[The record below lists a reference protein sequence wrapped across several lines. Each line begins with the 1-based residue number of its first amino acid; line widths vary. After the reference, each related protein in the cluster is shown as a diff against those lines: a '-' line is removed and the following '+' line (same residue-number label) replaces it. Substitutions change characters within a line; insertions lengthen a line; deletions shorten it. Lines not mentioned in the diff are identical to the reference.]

1 MQHLFLTCIATGDHP
16 HLMTGCTMN
25 GSLLLAVER
34 TENLVRRGSHP
45 RLSVILIVEGSPSYT
60 MRALESIQNQDLYD
74 LQIVVVCRGVVAGV
88 RHSLEVAAD
97 RDIHIDLIDVED
109 AKRGACLRAGFAA
122 SRGSQIIAMNADEWF
137 APQSLSK
144 MVNIACDTT
153 ADIVLPTVS
162 LDRYD
167 AHRERHSRV
176 LDAAHISIDS
186 KSSMV
191 AGLPQLILGG
201 LVVQTSGVMYSRSLF
216 EACLLCDKV
225 FRTVGFMACAFSQT
239 RCVSGC
245 GDACFHTAAPK
256 LTDAFDPTMYAK
268 VSDDTRALDELAD
281 SLSEADSGGR
291 LKLASQKFYF
301 AGLVACIENLCLS
314 PHGVSSIE
322 RSARMRDMLDAPRT
336 RQMVAALKDN
346 HRGLGLLFGPIASA
360 KPARCVMCTHLAA
373 FLNRTGAKT
382 A

>member
-1 MQHLFLTCIATGDHP
+1 M
-16 HLMTGCTMN
+16 
-25 GSLLLAVER
+25 
-34 TENLVRRGSHP
+34 VRRGSHP
-45 RLSVILIVEGSPSYT
+45 RLSVILVVEGSPSYA

-74 LQIVVVCRGVVAGV
+74 LQIVVVCRDAAPGV
-88 RHSLEVAAD
+88 RHSLQVAAD

-167 AHRERHSRV
+167 AHRERHYAHRERHSRV

-191 AGLPQLILGG
+191 TGLPQLILGG

-225 FRTVGFMACAFSQT
+225 FRTVGFMACALSQA

-245 GDACFHTAAPK
+245 GDACFHAAAPK

>member
-1 MQHLFLTCIATGDHP
+1 M
-16 HLMTGCTMN
+16 
-25 GSLLLAVER
+25 
-34 TENLVRRGSHP
+34 VRRGSHP
-45 RLSVILIVEGSPSYT
+45 RLSVILVVEGSPSYA

-74 LQIVVVCRGVVAGV
+74 LQIVVVCRDAAPGV
-88 RHSLEVAAD
+88 RHSLQVAAD

-137 APQSLSK
+137 APQALSK
-144 MVNIACDTT
+144 MVDIACDTA
-153 ADIVLPTVS
+153 ADIVLPSVS

-186 KSSMV
+186 KSSM
-191 AGLPQLILGG
+191 
-201 LVVQTSGVMYSRSLF
+201 
-216 EACLLCDKV
+216 
-225 FRTVGFMACAFSQT
+225 FRTVGFMACSLSRAQ
-239 RCVSGC
+239 RVSGC
-245 GDACFHTAAPK
+245 GDACFHAAAPK
-256 LTDAFDPTMYAK
+256 LTDAFDPTMYARI
-268 VSDDTRALDELAD
+268 SDDTRALDELAD

-291 LKLASQKFYF
+291 LKLATQKFYF

-322 RSARMRDMLDAPRT
+322 RSARMRDMLEAPRT

-373 FLNRTGAKT
+373 FLNRTGAKNGSFRNKF

>member
-1 MQHLFLTCIATGDHP
+1 M
-16 HLMTGCTMN
+16 
-25 GSLLLAVER
+25 
-34 TENLVRRGSHP
+34 VRRGSHP
-45 RLSVILIVEGSPSYT
+45 RLSVILVVEGSPSYA

-74 LQIVVVCRGVVAGV
+74 LQIVVVCRDAAPGV
-88 RHSLEVAAD
+88 RHSLQVAAD

-122 SRGSQIIAMNADEWF
+122 SRGSQIIAMNADEWL

-144 MVNIACDTT
+144 MVDIACDTA
-153 ADIVLPTVS
+153 ADIVFPTVS

-176 LDAAHISIDS
+176 LNVAPIVIED
-186 KSSMV
+186 KYSMV
-191 AGLPQLILGG
+191 
-201 LVVQTSGVMYSRSLF
+201 SGVMYSRSLF

-225 FRTVGFMACAFSQT
+225 FRTVGFMACALSRAQ
-239 RCVSGC
+239 CVSGC
-245 GDACFHTAAPK
+245 GDACFHAAAPK

-268 VSDDTRALDELAD
+268 VSDDIRALDELAD

-322 RSARMRDMLDAPRT
+322 RSARMRDMLEAPRT

-360 KPARCVMCTHLAA
+360 KPTRCVMCTHLAA

>member
-1 MQHLFLTCIATGDHP
+1 
-16 HLMTGCTMN
+16 
-25 GSLLLAVER
+25 
-34 TENLVRRGSHP
+34 
-45 RLSVILIVEGSPSYT
+45 
-60 MRALESIQNQDLYD
+60 
-74 LQIVVVCRGVVAGV
+74 
-88 RHSLEVAAD
+88 
-97 RDIHIDLIDVED
+97 
-109 AKRGACLRAGFAA
+109 
-122 SRGSQIIAMNADEWF
+122 MNADEWL

-144 MVNIACDTT
+144 MVDIACDTA
-153 ADIVLPTVS
+153 ADIVFPTVS

-176 LDAAHISIDS
+176 LDVAPIVIED

-191 AGLPQLILGG
+191 TGLSQLILGG
-201 LVVQTSGVMYSRSLF
+201 LVAQTSGVMYSRSLF

-225 FRTVGFMACAFSQT
+225 FRTVGFMACALSRAQ
-239 RCVSGC
+239 CVSGC
-245 GDACFHTAAPK
+245 GDACFHAAAPK

-268 VSDDTRALDELAD
+268 VSDDIRALDELAD

-314 PHGVSSIE
+314 PHGLSSIE

>member
-1 MQHLFLTCIATGDHP
+1 
-16 HLMTGCTMN
+16 
-25 GSLLLAVER
+25 
-34 TENLVRRGSHP
+34 
-45 RLSVILIVEGSPSYT
+45 
-60 MRALESIQNQDLYD
+60 
-74 LQIVVVCRGVVAGV
+74 
-88 RHSLEVAAD
+88 
-97 RDIHIDLIDVED
+97 
-109 AKRGACLRAGFAA
+109 
-122 SRGSQIIAMNADEWF
+122 
-137 APQSLSK
+137 
-144 MVNIACDTT
+144 
-153 ADIVLPTVS
+153 
-162 LDRYD
+162 
-167 AHRERHSRV
+167 
-176 LDAAHISIDS
+176 
-186 KSSMV
+186 MV

-225 FRTVGFMACAFSQT
+225 FRTVGFMACALSQT

-322 RSARMRDMLDAPRT
+322 RSARMRDMLEAPRT

>member
-1 MQHLFLTCIATGDHP
+1 
-16 HLMTGCTMN
+16 
-25 GSLLLAVER
+25 
-34 TENLVRRGSHP
+34 
-45 RLSVILIVEGSPSYT
+45 
-60 MRALESIQNQDLYD
+60 
-74 LQIVVVCRGVVAGV
+74 
-88 RHSLEVAAD
+88 
-97 RDIHIDLIDVED
+97 
-109 AKRGACLRAGFAA
+109 
-122 SRGSQIIAMNADEWF
+122 
-137 APQSLSK
+137 
-144 MVNIACDTT
+144 
-153 ADIVLPTVS
+153 
-162 LDRYD
+162 
-167 AHRERHSRV
+167 
-176 LDAAHISIDS
+176 
-186 KSSMV
+186 
-191 AGLPQLILGG
+191 
-201 LVVQTSGVMYSRSLF
+201 MYSRSLF

-225 FRTVGFMACAFSQT
+225 FRTVGFMAYALSQT

>member
-1 MQHLFLTCIATGDHP
+1 M
-16 HLMTGCTMN
+16 
-25 GSLLLAVER
+25 
-34 TENLVRRGSHP
+34 VRRGSHP
-45 RLSVILIVEGSPSYT
+45 RLSVILVVEGSPSYA
-60 MRALESIQNQDLYD
+60 MRALESVQNQDLYD
-74 LQIVVVCRGVVAGV
+74 LQIVVVRRDVAPGV
-88 RHSLEVAAD
+88 RHSLEVAAG

-109 AKRGACLRAGFAA
+109 AARGACLRAGFAA

-144 MVNIACDTT
+144 MVDAACDTA
-153 ADIVLPTVS
+153 ADMVFPTVS

-176 LDAAHISIDS
+176 LDATPLAIEDH
-186 KSSMV
+186 SSM
-191 AGLPQLILGG
+191 ARELAQLIPNG
-201 LVVQTSGVMYSRSLF
+201 LIAQTSGVMYSRSLF
-216 EACLLCDKV
+216 DVCLSHDKTY
-225 FRTVGFMACAFSQT
+225 RTVGFMACALSRAQ
-239 RCVSGC
+239 RVSGC
-245 GDACFHTAAPK
+245 GEACFHAAAPK
-256 LTDAFDPTMYAK
+256 LTDAFDPTMFARL
-268 VSDDTRALDELAD
+268 SDDVRALDELTG
-281 SLSEADSGGR
+281 SLAEAGDGGQ
-291 LKLASQKFYF
+291 LKVASQKFYF

-322 RSARMRDMLDAPRT
+322 RSARMRDMLEAPRT

>member
-1 MQHLFLTCIATGDHP
+1 MF
-16 HLMTGCTMN
+16 
-25 GSLLLAVER
+25 
-34 TENLVRRGSHP
+34 
-45 RLSVILIVEGSPSYT
+45 
-60 MRALESIQNQDLYD
+60 
-74 LQIVVVCRGVVAGV
+74 
-88 RHSLEVAAD
+88 
-97 RDIHIDLIDVED
+97 
-109 AKRGACLRAGFAA
+109 
-122 SRGSQIIAMNADEWF
+122 
-137 APQSLSK
+137 
-144 MVNIACDTT
+144 
-153 ADIVLPTVS
+153 PTVS

-176 LDAAHISIDS
+176 LDATHISIDS

-201 LVVQTSGVMYSRSLF
+201 LVVQTSGVMYGRLLF
-216 EACLLCDKV
+216 EACLSHGKAY
-225 FRTVGFMACAFSQT
+225 RTVEFMAYALSQAQ
-239 RCVSGC
+239 RVSGC
-245 GDACFHTAAPK
+245 GDACFHAVAPK

-268 VSDDTRALDELAD
+268 VADDTRALDELAD

-322 RSARMRDMLDAPRT
+322 RSARMRDMLEAPRT

>member
-1 MQHLFLTCIATGDHP
+1 M
-16 HLMTGCTMN
+16 
-25 GSLLLAVER
+25 
-34 TENLVRRGSHP
+34 VRRGSHP
-45 RLSVILIVEGSPSYT
+45 RLSVILVVEGSPSYA

-74 LQIVVVCRGVVAGV
+74 LQIVVVCRDAAPGV
-88 RHSLEVAAD
+88 RHSLQVAAD

-109 AKRGACLRAGFAA
+109 AKHGACLRAGFAV

-144 MVNIACDTT
+144 MVDIACDTA
-153 ADIVLPTVS
+153 ADIVFPTVS

-176 LDAAHISIDS
+176 LDAASIVIED

-201 LVVQTSGVMYSRSLF
+201 LVAQVSGVMYSRPLF
-216 EACLLCDKV
+216 EACLLCDKT
-225 FRTVGFMACAFSQT
+225 FRTVGFMACALSQAQ
-239 RCVSGC
+239 RVSGC
-245 GDACFHTAAPK
+245 GDACFHAAAPK

-291 LKLASQKFYF
+291 LKLASQKLYF

-322 RSARMRDMLDAPRT
+322 RSARMRDMLEAPRT